1 MLESTS
7 SDEVRVALLDVVCD
21 PLDELLDVVLIFADS
36 ALLRLAYG
44 FRQMIFD
51 SGIHLPL
58 DPSRIAL
65 GSTDLSESNGG
76 FSLGGF
82 SSLCCFAALGRAHHL
97 ALPAG
102 ANAFAVTHLESPVDS
117 VGKL

>member
-1 MLESTS
+1 MTFGVGSLCVIYSLKMK
-7 SDEVRVALLDVVCD
+7 VA
-21 PLDELLDVVLIFADS
+21 F
-36 ALLRLAYG
+36 
-44 FRQMIFD
+44 
-51 SGIHLPL
+51 SGIHFPL